1 MRGPFVS
8 LVVVI
13 VLAAAP
19 LARAICDVSCAEG
32 THRSGSAA
40 HPHHAPAGSMSG
52 HHHTASHEPNP
63 DIAKALCCAPGVS
76 ASTCCAV
83 DDTSLAS
90 IAATKTGIKGP
101 AIELT
106 SSTIIDHRARDVSM
120 VTIRSAIPAA
130 SPPSLRTPLR
140 V

>member
-32 THRSGSAA
+32 AHRSDSAA

-52 HHHTASHEPNP
+52 HHHPASHEPNP
-63 DIAKALCCAPGVS
+63 DIAKALCRAPGVS

-83 DDTSLAS
+83 DDKSLAS
-90 IAATKTGIKGP
+90 IAVTKTGIESP

-130 SPPSLRTPLR
+130 SPPSLRTTLR

>member
-32 THRSGSAA
+32 AQRSDSAA
-40 HPHHAPAGSMSG
+40 HAHHAPAGSMSG
-52 HHHTASHEPNP
+52 HRHTAKHEPNA
-63 DIAKALCCAPGVS
+63 DIARARCCAPGVS
-76 ASTCCAV
+76 ASTCCA
-83 DDTSLAS
+83 DDDRSLAS
-90 IAATKTGIKGP
+90 IAATKTGIAAP

-130 SPPSLRTPLR
+130 GPPSLRTPLR

>member
-32 THRSGSAA
+32 AHRTDSAA
-40 HPHHAPAGSMSG
+40 HAHHAPAGSMSG
-52 HHHTASHEPNP
+52 HHHSAKYEPNA
-63 DIAKALCCAPGVS
+63 DNAKTPCCTPGVS
-76 ASTCCAV
+76 ASTCCA
-83 DDTSLAS
+83 DDDRSLAS
-90 IAATKTGIKGP
+90 IAATKTGIEAP

-106 SSTIIDHRARDVSM
+106 SCMVIDHRARDVPM
-120 VTIRSAIPAA
+120 VTMRSIPAA

>member
-13 VLAAAP
+13 VLASAP

-32 THRSGSAA
+32 ALRADSAA
-40 HPHHAPAGSMSG
+40 HAHHAPAGSMSG
-52 HHHTASHEPNP
+52 HHHTAKHEPNP
-63 DIAKALCCAPGVS
+63 DIAKAPCCA
-76 ASTCCAV
+76 
-83 DDTSLAS
+83 DDDRSLAS
-90 IAATKTGIKGP
+90 IAATKTGIEAP

-106 SSTIIDHRARDVSM
+106 SSTIIGHRARDVSM
-120 VTIRSAIPAA
+120 VTRRSAIPPA

>member
-32 THRSGSAA
+32 AHRSDSAA
-40 HPHHAPAGSMSG
+40 HAHHAPAGSMSG
-52 HHHTASHEPNP
+52 HHDMAKHEPNA
-63 DIAKALCCAPGVS
+63 DLAKAPCCVPGVS
-76 ASTCCAV
+76 ASTCCA
-83 DDTSLAS
+83 SLAS
-90 IAATKTGIKGP
+90 IAATKTGIAAP

-120 VTIRSAIPAA
+120 VTIRSATPEA